1 MGFYIRSPH
10 IGPIGYRS
18 SGRRSGGGGGCL
30 GLFLALALL
39 GGAFGVSPVLGWLV
53 LVLAVVVIVALLV
66 LYLRPAR
73 PVKAKPATGSK
84 DAGWRADHVPASA
97 EYKAAHPAGPRDWEP
112 VS

>member
-1 MGFYIRSPH
+1 MRCHHHRS
-10 IGPIGYRS
+10 YA
-18 SGRRSGGGGGCL
+18 GR
-30 GLFLALALL
+30 FILAVILL
-39 GGAFGVSPVLGWLV
+39 GATFGVSPVLGWLV
-53 LVLAVVVIVALLV
+53 LVLAAVIVVALLV

-112 VS
+112 AS